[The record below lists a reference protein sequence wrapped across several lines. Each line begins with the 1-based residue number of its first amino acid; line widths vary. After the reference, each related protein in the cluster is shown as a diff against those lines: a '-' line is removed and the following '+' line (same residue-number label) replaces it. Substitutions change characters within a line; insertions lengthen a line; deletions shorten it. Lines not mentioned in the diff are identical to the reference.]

1 MKTKEKLLIVTVAL
15 VAGAM
20 FGLLFRNWAAWA
32 GSTFVLFA
40 LIYAGYWRYEN
51 WKARKG
57 GKRDPEIEG
66 MAVESDERSTAEAYN
81 PNIAGQSGDDL
92 ISRDKILELYTRE
105 FNIPWQKAENLYD
118 AGYTRLGDFSEAI
131 PADLIMVDGINPTLA
146 RKIISR
152 VNSEDMNG
160 T

>member
-20 FGLLFRNWAAWA
+20 FGLLFKNWAAWA

-51 WKARKG
+51 WRATKEDRLE
-57 GKRDPEIEG
+57 PEIKEK
-66 MAVESDERSTAEAYN
+66 AVESEERSAAEGYN
-81 PNIAGQSGDDL
+81 PEISRDNI
-92 ISRDKILELYTRE
+92 ISRDKILELYTKE
-105 FNIPWQKAENLYD
+105 FKIPWEKAVNLYD

-131 PADLIMVDGINPTLA
+131 PSDLIMVEGINPTLA

-152 VNSEDMNG
+152 VNSEDMKG